1 LQTDLAAR
9 RSLTDLENLYVRGSA
24 GALIPLA
31 SVVNTQ
37 VRGDTPSRNRV
48 DRQRAITLTA
58 ELAPG
63 YTVAQAV
70 EFYRQQAA
78 AHAAPGI
85 GIDWGGQ
92 ARDYLQAAGGVG
104 LAFAFAL
111 VLVFLVLAAQFES
124 WLNPLIIMLTVPIAV
139 LGGLFGLLMAGSS
152 VNTYS
157 QIGLIILV
165 GIAAKNGIL
174 IVEFANQLRDQGRSV
189 TEAVKEAAA
198 LRLRPIIMTSIA
210 AACGSLPLVFATGP
224 GAASRQTIGVVI
236 ASGAVFS
243 TLLTLFVLPVL
254 YGMVARYTR
263 SPRWTAQKIE
273 TFEAEERGRGA
284 AGAQAE

>member
-1 LQTDLAAR
+1 
-9 RSLTDLENLYVRGSA
+9 V
-24 GALIPLA
+24 PLA
-31 SVVNTQ
+31 SVVDTR

-48 DRQRAITLTA
+48 DRQRSITLTA

-70 EFYRQQAA
+70 NFYRDQAA
-78 AHAAPGI
+78 LHNTPGI
-85 GIDWGGQ
+85 TFDWGGQ

-104 LAFAFAL
+104 AAFGFAL

-139 LGGLFGLLMAGSS
+139 LGGLFGLLMAGSTI
-152 VNTYS
+152 NTYS
-157 QIGLIILV
+157 EIGLIILV

-174 IVEFANQLRDQGRSV
+174 IVEFANQLRDEGMSV
-189 TEAVKEAAA
+189 IEAVKEAAS

-210 AACGSLPLVFATGP
+210 AAFGSLPLVFAAGP
-224 GAASRQTIGVVI
+224 GAGSRQTIGVVI

-243 TLLTLFVLPVL
+243 TVLTLFVLPVL
-254 YGMVARYTR
+254 YAMVAKYTR
-263 SPRWTAQKIE
+263 SPDWTANQIE
-273 TFEAEERGRGA
+273 TFVAEEESRGA
-284 AGAQAE
+284 SPAQAE